1 MSILHNIYFH
11 SSSKILDTLPRDGLP
26 EVCFVGRSN
35 VGKSTAINKITNKKK
50 LAFSSKTPGRTRLIN
65 MFNFV
70 EQKNHKTIGYLVDLP
85 GYGYANLSN
94 QEKIDFEENLTKYV
108 QYRNSLVGIILLID
122 MRRGITSLDND
133 FLNLITSKPI
143 IIMLTKADKLS
154 YTERIISKNITTK
167 KLVEFKNVTN
177 IIEFSATKKI
187 GISEVSDTI
196 KKLITQ

>member
-11 SSSKILDTLPRDGLP
+11 SSSKILDTLPQDELP

-65 MFNFV
+65 MFNIV

-94 QEKIDFEENLTKYV
+94 QEKIDFEKNLTKYV
-108 QYRNSLVGIILLID
+108 QYRKSLVGIILLID

-133 FLNLITSKPI
+133 FLNLVNSKPI
-143 IIMLTKADKLS
+143 TIMLTKADKLNH
-154 YTERIISKNITTK
+154 TERLIIRKTTTEKLIKFKNITDI
-167 KLVEFKNVTN
+167 V
-177 IIEFSATKKI
+177 EFSATKRI
-187 GISEVSDTI
+187 GISEVSDI
-196 KKLITQ
+196 INKLIT

>member
-11 SSSKILDTLPRDGLP
+11 SSAKTLDTLPKDGLP

-65 MFNFV
+65 MFNIV
-70 EQKNHKTIGYLVDLP
+70 EQKYDKTIGYLVDLP

-94 QEKIDFEENLTKYV
+94 QEKIDFEDNLPKYV
-108 QYRNSLVGIILLID
+108 QYRKSLVGIILLID

-133 FLNLITSKPI
+133 FLHLVTSKPI

-154 YTERIISKNITTK
+154 YTERVISKKITIE
-167 KLVEFKNVTN
+167 KLMEFKNVTN
-177 IIEFSATKKI
+177 IVEFSATKKI
-187 GISEVSDTI
+187 GISDASDII
-196 KKLITQ
+196 KKLIIK